1 MQFMVQGAWGVVP
14 VHLNELSPP
23 AWRGTFPGVVYQLG
37 NFFSAYAAMLQASLA
52 QHFLRANGQPD
63 YALTMA
69 IVTLTV
75 FIVLILL
82 TAIGREARGIEF

>member
-1 MQFMVQGAWGVVP
+1 
-14 VHLNELSPP
+14 
-23 AWRGTFPGVVYQLG
+23 
-37 NFFSAYAAMLQASLA
+37 LA